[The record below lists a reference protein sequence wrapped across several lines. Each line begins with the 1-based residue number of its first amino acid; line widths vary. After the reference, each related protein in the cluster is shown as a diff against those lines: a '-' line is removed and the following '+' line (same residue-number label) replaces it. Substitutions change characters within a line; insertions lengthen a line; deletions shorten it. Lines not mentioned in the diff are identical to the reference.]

1 MLIRVPRMFTEAEA
15 KRVLGTLP
23 DDFEKTSNE
32 FWAYVNEK
40 LANYVG
46 RVQRVYRDGICLAGK
61 QTLDQLEK
69 VDRQNFEIAKKLVD
83 GGAAFESTEEP
94 LLVSESESWLETMM
108 HQESNSV
115 VFEMFE
121 QTMKDRDSFVSKRIN
136 DTLVGD
142 ELGVLFM
149 DPSRR
154 VSLDEKIKII
164 IMCRFDPLDYLKSWQ
179 LQLKQ
184 KTNPA

>member
-1 MLIRVPRMFTEAEA
+1 MFTEAEV
-15 KRVLGTLP
+15 KNMLGTLP
-23 DDFEKTSNE
+23 DDFEKISNE
-32 FWAYVNEK
+32 FWVYVNEK

-46 RVQRVYRDGICLAGK
+46 RVQRVYRDGIYASGK
-61 QTLDQLEK
+61 QALDQLEK
-69 VDRQNFEIAKKLVD
+69 VDNQNFEISKKLVD
-83 GGAAFESTEEP
+83 GGASFERTEEP
-94 LLVSESESWLETMM
+94 LLIAESESWLETMM

-136 DTLVGD
+136 ETLVGD

-154 VSLDEKIKII
+154 ISLDEKTKII

-184 KTNPA
+184 KTNQA